1 MTFEKALTAKPEFSG
16 VSGHMVGETS
26 ANAAN
31 GLGVAGAAWLPIESA
46 PKDKYF
52 LAVIDAG
59 ETERRLLQQLG
70 LADDL
75 ADYREI
81 HIAYRRKGDPK
92 RKIRTSPHGR
102 IYTATHWMNLPELPE
117 N

>member
-1 MTFEKALTAKPEFSG
+1 MQDEVK
-16 VSGHMVGETS
+16 VSQADIEAVRHFYNNSS
-26 ANAAN
+26 ANLTGQELVELEQAFARHRHQAERDT
-31 GLGVAGAAWLPIESA
+31 LARMEWRDIESA
-46 PKDKYF
+46 PRDKYF
-52 LAVIDAG
+52 LAV
-59 ETERRLLQQLG
+59 
-70 LADDL
+70 DDL

>member
-1 MTFEKALTAKPEFSG
+1 MTSSG
-16 VSGHMVGETS
+16 SIAGETG

-81 HIAYRRKGDPK
+81 HIAYRRKGDPR

-117 N
+117 SCA

>member
-1 MTFEKALTAKPEFSG
+1 MTPEQA
-16 VSGHMVGETS
+16 VTK
-26 ANAAN
+26 
-31 GLGVAGAAWLPIESA
+31 WQPIDSA
-46 PKDKYF
+46 PKDGRHF

-59 ETERRLLQQLG
+59 ETERGLLQRLG

-81 HIAYRRKGDPK
+81 HIAYKRKGDPK

-117 N
+117 SCI